1 MTQLQHSELYLFK
14 LDGRPLIVQRA
25 YDSEWTA
32 GYVEISDPDT
42 RAPIARCTLAPDG
55 SRTFDTFGQP
65 VTEDVLSWLL
75 ERMECT
81 FDPSYGAGRV
91 ALERLAGSLS
101 PELEG
106 VHISL
111 VKRCPP
117 FEGLG
122 AVEAG

>member
-1 MTQLQHSELYLFK
+1 
-14 LDGRPLIVQRA
+14 
-25 YDSEWTA
+25 
-32 GYVEISDPDT
+32 
-42 RAPIARCTLAPDG
+42 
-55 SRTFDTFGQP
+55 
-65 VTEDVLSWLL
+65 VLSWLL

-81 FDPSYGAGRV
+81 FDPSLGHDRV

-101 PELEG
+101 PRLKG

-122 AVEAG
+122 LHRGE